1 MKFQQCVV
9 IEIGLAKLP
18 KHENLSASIG
28 EGILRKEIKDFRAE
42 GISKTLSEFSTL
54 NFVGQNLTG
63 NRNRGKL
70 ALTRFN
76 TSQWQ
81 IFGSLPQNY
90 IVVSKLSIGKIIVDF
105 PVFTFF
111 LIFGMLMMGVVVI
124 SGKPVTD
131 RRGSAQWVC
140 ILLCRLFPVRQRV

>member
-1 MKFQQCVV
+1 M

-28 EGILRKEIKDFRAE
+28 EGILREEMKDFRAE

-63 NRNRGKL
+63 NRNRGKFVL
-70 ALTRFN
+70 IGFN

-81 IFGSLPQNY
+81 IFGSLPQND
-90 IVVSKLSIGKIIVDF
+90 IVVSKLSMGKIIVGF
-105 PVFTFF
+105 PIFTFF
-111 LIFGMLMMGVVVI
+111 LIFGTLMMGLVVI
-124 SGKPVTD
+124 SCKPVTD
-131 RRGSAQWVC
+131 RRGSAQWVY